1 MQPTIEPYLRNI
13 IDQAAVGIVI
23 RDMSGR
29 WLYANQALRNLLG
42 YREDEVVNQ
51 TGRHLTT
58 PEDRAD
64 AIEYNRR
71 IQSGEIDTY
80 TRDKH
85 YVHKDGTPIA
95 VEVTI
100 TTIRDNAGKPVL
112 LATVLSDLTARKR
125 AEEAVRASEA
135 RLRAAFDQA
144 AVGMALRNLQ
154 GQWLRVNQTMCDMLG
169 YTEAE
174 FLKLSVPDITPPDE
188 RRDSVDVDRRIRG
201 GEISTYTREKRYL
214 RKDGSLQDAS
224 VTVTAVND
232 AHGKL
237 SHLLAVVQ
245 DTSARKAADAAARAS
260 EARFRAA
267 FEQAAVGMAIRSMDR
282 RFIRVNKKLCEFLG
296 YEEAELLNLTSLDVT
311 PPEDRDDSVAM
322 QERIVDGSIDQYT
335 REKRYLRKDGQIVW
349 ATLAVTV
356 VRDTQGTPLHL
367 VLVIDDITA
376 RKNAEGELAR
386 YRENLETLVQSR
398 TAEFERA
405 KEVAELANRAKST
418 FLSNISHEL
427 RTPLNAILGFA
438 QLMDDGTNNLSP
450 QHRQWLEQITK
461 AGWHLLDLV
470 EEVLD
475 FGRIEAG
482 RMDITLE
489 AVPAADIV
497 RAALS
502 LVSPQAATY
511 KITLLPLEAAADVDC
526 VKADPIRLKQVLLN
540 LLSNAVKYNVPDGDV
555 RVQLKALPNSSV
567 AISVIDSGLGLT
579 PEQCQTL
586 FTPFS
591 RHVPKGRVIEGAGIG
606 LALTKS
612 LVELMGGTI
621 TLESAQG
628 LGSTF
633 TVTLPAADRQSAAAA
648 APAETAHAKSDV
660 SRLLCIE
667 DNPANMEVTRAFIGN
682 RTAFEFLG
690 ATTGESGISLAR
702 THNPALIL
710 LDINLPD
717 MSGFDVMCALRAD
730 AATREIPIVALSAN
744 ATTDDIERGR
754 REGCVEYLTKPVRL
768 EKMLECVHKH
778 IRKMH

>member
-1 MQPTIEPYLRNI
+1 MQPVIQPYLQNI

-29 WLYANQALRNLLG
+29 WLYANQALRMLLG

-58 PEDRAD
+58 PQDRAD
-64 AIEYNRR
+64 AIEYNRK

-85 YVHKDGTPIA
+85 YIRKDGTPIA

-100 TTIRDNAGKPVL
+100 TAIRDASGKAVL
-112 LATVLSDLTARKR
+112 LATVLTDLTARER
-125 AEEAVRASEA
+125 VQQAVQVSEA

-144 AVGMALRNLQ
+144 AVGMALCSLD
-154 GQWLRVNQTMCDMLG
+154 GKWLRVNQTFCDMLG
-169 YTEAE
+169 YTQEE
-174 FLKLSVPDITPPDE
+174 FLKLSVPDITPADE
-188 RRDSVDVDRRIRG
+188 RRDSITVDQRIRSG
-201 GEISTYTREKRYL
+201 QINTYTREKRYL
-214 RKDGSLQDAS
+214 RKDRSLQDAS

-232 AHGKL
+232 ANGQL

-245 DTSARKAADAAARAS
+245 DTSARKQADAAARAS

-267 FEQAAVGMAIRSMDR
+267 FEQAAVGMAIRGMDR

-296 YEEAELLNLTSLDVT
+296 YDEAELLNLTSIDVT
-311 PPEDRDDSVAM
+311 PPEDRHDAVAL

-335 REKRYLRKDGQIVW
+335 REKRYLRKDGEIVW
-349 ATLAVTV
+349 ATVAFTV
-356 VRDTQGTPLHL
+356 VRDAQGAPLHL
-367 VLVIDDITA
+367 VAVIEDITA
-376 RKNAEGELAR
+376 RKHAELELAR
-386 YRENLETLVQSR
+386 YRENLEALVQSR

-405 KEVAELANRAKST
+405 KEAAEHASRAKST

-438 QLMDDGTNNLSP
+438 QLMDDGTDNLSA

-461 AGWHLLDLV
+461 AGWRLLGLV

-475 FGRIEAG
+475 LGRIEAG
-482 RMDITLE
+482 RMDMVLE
-489 AVPAADIV
+489 PVPVGDIV

-511 KITLLPLEAAADVDC
+511 KITLAPLEVASDVDC
-526 VKADPIRLKQVLLN
+526 VMADPIRLKQVLLN
-540 LLSNAVKYNVPDGDV
+540 LLSNAVKYNVPNGDV
-555 RVQLKALPNSSV
+555 RVQVKALPNSRV
-567 AISVIDSGLGLT
+567 AIGVIDTGLGLT

-612 LVELMGGTI
+612 LMELMSGAI
-621 TLESAQG
+621 TLESEAG
-628 LGSTF
+628 KGSTF
-633 TVTLPAADRQSAAAA
+633 TVTLPAAARQAANTVAVGA
-648 APAETAHAKSDV
+648 VSAKSDL
-660 SRLLCIE
+660 SRLL
-667 DNPANMEVTRAFIGN
+667 
-682 RTAFEFLG
+682 
-690 ATTGESGISLAR
+690 
-702 THNPALIL
+702 
-710 LDINLPD
+710 
-717 MSGFDVMCALRAD
+717 
-730 AATREIPIVALSAN
+730 
-744 ATTDDIERGR
+744 
-754 REGCVEYLTKPVRL
+754 
-768 EKMLECVHKH
+768 
-778 IRKMH
+778 

>member
-1 MQPTIEPYLRNI
+1 MQPAIQPYLQHI

-23 RDMSGR
+23 RDMTGR
-29 WLYANQALRNLLG
+29 WLYANEALRTLLG
-42 YREDEVVNQ
+42 YREDEIVNQ

-64 AIEYNRR
+64 AIEYNRK

-85 YVHKDGTPIA
+85 YLRKDGTPIA

-100 TTIRDNAGKPVL
+100 TAIRDASGKPVL
-112 LATVLSDLTARKR
+112 LATVLTDLTARKR
-125 AEEAVRASEA
+125 AKEAVQLSEA

-144 AVGMALRNLQ
+144 AVGMALRSLD
-154 GQWLRVNQTMCDMLG
+154 GKWLRVNQTFCGMLG
-169 YTEAE
+169 YTQEA
-174 FLKLSVPDITPPDE
+174 FLQLGVPDITPADE
-188 RRDSVDVDRRIRG
+188 RRDSVDLDRRIRA
-201 GEISTYTREKRYL
+201 GEIATYTREKHYL

-232 AHGKL
+232 ADGKL

-245 DTSARKAADAAARAS
+245 DTSARKRADEAARAS

-267 FEQAAVGMAIRSMDR
+267 FEQAAVGMAIRRMDR

-296 YEEAELLNLTSLDVT
+296 YEEAELLSMTSLDVT
-311 PPEDRDDSVAM
+311 PPEDRGDAVAF
-322 QERIVDGSIDQYT
+322 QERIVDDTIDQYI
-335 REKRYLRKDGQIVW
+335 REKRYLHKDGKIVW
-349 ATLAVTV
+349 ATVAFTV
-356 VRDTQGTPLHL
+356 VRDAQGTPQHL
-367 VLVIDDITA
+367 VAVIDDITA
-376 RKNAEGELAR
+376 RKSAEQELTR

-405 KEVAELANRAKST
+405 KEAAEHANRAKST

-438 QLMDDGTNNLSP
+438 QLMDDGTNTLNP

-461 AGWHLLDLV
+461 AGWHLLNLV

-482 RMDITLE
+482 RMDMTL
-489 AVPAADIV
+489 APVPADDIL

-502 LVSPQAATY
+502 LVSPQAASHQ
-511 KITLLPLEAAADVDC
+511 IMLRPLETTGDVDC
-526 VKADPIRLKQVLLN
+526 ILADPIRLKQVLLN
-540 LLSNAVKYNVPDGDV
+540 LLSNAIKYNVPGGQV
-555 RVQLKALPNSSV
+555 WVQVAALPDRCV
-567 AISVIDSGLGLT
+567 AISVMDTGLGLT

-591 RHVPKGRVIEGAGIG
+591 RHVPQGRVIEGAGIG

-621 TLESAQG
+621 TFESAPG
-628 LGSTF
+628 KGSTF
-633 TVTLPAADRQSAAAA
+633 TVTLPAAERQRV
-648 APAETAHAKSDV
+648 AHAAGS
-660 SRLLCIE
+660 
-667 DNPANMEVTRAFIGN
+667 T
-682 RTAFEFLG
+682 
-690 ATTGESGISLAR
+690 
-702 THNPALIL
+702 
-710 LDINLPD
+710 
-717 MSGFDVMCALRAD
+717 
-730 AATREIPIVALSAN
+730 
-744 ATTDDIERGR
+744 
-754 REGCVEYLTKPVRL
+754 VRP
-768 EKMLECVHKH
+768 
-778 IRKMH
+778 

>member
-1 MQPTIEPYLRNI
+1 LRNI

-42 YREDEVVNQ
+42 YREDEIVNQ

-58 PEDRAD
+58 LEDRAD

-71 IQSGEIDTY
+71 IQSGEIETY

-85 YVHKDGTPIA
+85 YVRKDGTPIA

-100 TTIRDNAGKPVL
+100 TTIRDNDGKPVL

-125 AEEAVRASEA
+125 AEEAVRESEA

-154 GQWLRVNQTMCDMLG
+154 GQWLRVNQTFCDMLG

-188 RRDSVDVDRRIRG
+188 RRDSADVDRRIRG

-232 AHGKL
+232 AQGKL
-237 SHLLAVVQ
+237 SHLLAVML
-245 DTSARKAADAAARAS
+245 DTSARKRADEAARAS

-267 FEQAAVGMAIRSMDR
+267 FEQAAVGMAIRGMDR

-296 YEEAELLNLTSLDVT
+296 YEEAELLSLTSLDVT
-311 PPEDRDDSVAM
+311 PPEDRNDAVAL
-322 QERIVDGSIDQYT
+322 QERIVDGSLDQYT
-335 REKRYLRKDGQIVW
+335 RDKRYLRKDGNIVW
-349 ATLAVTV
+349 ATVAFSV
-356 VRDTQGTPLHL
+356 VRDARGDPQHL
-367 VLVIDDITA
+367 VAVIEDITA
-376 RKNAEGELAR
+376 RKNAEMELER
-386 YRENLETLVQSR
+386 YRENLEALVQSR

-405 KEVAELANRAKST
+405 KEIAEHANRAKST

-438 QLMDDGTNNLSP
+438 QLMDDGTDSLSP
-450 QHRQWLEQITK
+450 KHREWLAQIAK

-482 RMDITLE
+482 RMDIALE
-489 AVPAADIV
+489 PVPAADIV

-511 KITLLPLEAAADVDC
+511 KITLLPLATTGDVDC
-526 VKADPIRLKQVLLN
+526 VNADPIRLKQVLLN
-540 LLSNAVKYNVPDGDV
+540 LLSNAVKYNVPDGTV
-555 RVQLKALPNSSV
+555 SVQLQALPDSRV
-567 AISVIDSGLGLT
+567 AICVIDTGLGLT

-621 TLESAQG
+621 ALESTPG
-628 LGSTF
+628 KGSTF
-633 TVTLPAADRQSAAAA
+633 TVTLPAAERQIASAV
-648 APAETAHAKSDV
+648 APAGTAPANSGV

-690 ATTGESGISLAR
+690 ATTGESGIALAR

-717 MSGFDVMCALRAD
+717 MSGFEVMRVLRAD
-730 AATREIPIVALSAN
+730 AATRDIPIVALSAN

-768 EKMLECVHKH
+768 EKMLECVYQH
-778 IRKMH
+778 IRKAP

>member
-1 MQPTIEPYLRNI
+1 MQPVIQPYLQNI

-29 WLYANQALRNLLG
+29 WLYANQALRMLLG

-64 AIEYNRR
+64 AIEYNRK

-85 YVHKDGTPIA
+85 YIRKDGTPIA

-100 TTIRDNAGKPVL
+100 TAIRDASGKAVL
-112 LATVLSDLTARKR
+112 LATVLTDLTARER
-125 AEEAVRASEA
+125 VQQAVQVSEA

-144 AVGMALRNLQ
+144 AVGMALRSLD
-154 GQWLRVNQTMCDMLG
+154 GKWLRVNQTFCDMLG
-169 YTEAE
+169 YTQEE
-174 FLKLSVPDITPPDE
+174 FLKLSVPDITPADE
-188 RRDSVDVDRRIRG
+188 RRDSITVDQRIRSG
-201 GEISTYTREKRYL
+201 QINTYTREKRYL
-214 RKDGSLQDAS
+214 RKDRSLQDAS

-232 AHGKL
+232 ANGQL

-245 DTSARKAADAAARAS
+245 DTSARKQADAAARAS

-267 FEQAAVGMAIRSMDR
+267 FEQAAVGMAIRGMDR

-296 YEEAELLNLTSLDVT
+296 YDEAELLNLTSLDVT
-311 PPEDRDDSVAM
+311 PPEDRHDAVAL

-335 REKRYLRKDGQIVW
+335 REKRYLRKDGKIVW
-349 ATLAVTV
+349 ATVAFTV
-356 VRDTQGTPLHL
+356 VRDAQGAPLHL
-367 VLVIDDITA
+367 VAVIEDITA
-376 RKNAEGELAR
+376 RKHAELELAR
-386 YRENLETLVQSR
+386 YRENLEALVQSR

-405 KEVAELANRAKST
+405 KEAAEHASRAKST

-438 QLMDDGTNNLSP
+438 QLMDDGTDNLSA

-461 AGWHLLDLV
+461 AGWRLLDLV

-475 FGRIEAG
+475 LGRIEAG
-482 RMDITLE
+482 RMDMVLE
-489 AVPAADIV
+489 PVPVGDIV

-511 KITLLPLEAAADVDC
+511 KITLAPLEVASDVDC
-526 VKADPIRLKQVLLN
+526 VMADPIRLKQVLLN
-540 LLSNAVKYNVPDGDV
+540 LLSNAVKYNVPNGDV
-555 RVQLKALPNSSV
+555 RVQVKALPNSRV
-567 AISVIDSGLGLT
+567 AIGVIDTGLGLT
-579 PEQCQTL
+579 PEQCQAL

-591 RHVPKGRVIEGAGIG
+591 RHVSKGRVIEGAGIG

-612 LVELMGGTI
+612 LMELMSGAI
-621 TLESAQG
+621 TLESEAG
-628 LGSTF
+628 KGSTF
-633 TVTLPAADRQSAAAA
+633 TVTLPAAARQAANTVAVGA
-648 APAETAHAKSDV
+648 VSAKSDV

-667 DNPANMEVTRAFIGN
+667 DNPADNKK
-682 RTAFEFLG
+682 
-690 ATTGESGISLAR
+690 
-702 THNPALIL
+702 
-710 LDINLPD
+710 
-717 MSGFDVMCALRAD
+717 
-730 AATREIPIVALSAN
+730 
-744 ATTDDIERGR
+744 
-754 REGCVEYLTKPVRL
+754 YQ
-768 EKMLECVHKH
+768 
-778 IRKMH
+778 